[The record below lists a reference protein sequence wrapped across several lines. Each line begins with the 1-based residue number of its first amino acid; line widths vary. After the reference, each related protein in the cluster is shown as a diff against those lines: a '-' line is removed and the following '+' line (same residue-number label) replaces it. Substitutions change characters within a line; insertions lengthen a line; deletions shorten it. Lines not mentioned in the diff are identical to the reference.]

1 MKPIFVAS
9 LSLLL
14 LTLCLSLL
22 GTILA
27 RRHVIH
33 VRNAKNYS
41 RLCTLLVLGGFY
53 ALTVFDWPGLHLRK
67 IDFWS
72 VLLIIA
78 IVAYALI
85 LGAITYQLGKVKQ
98 VQFGDSYMLSMLH
111 SDDEYRPDG
120 DFAATQLLNRKR
132 D

>member
-1 MKPIFVAS
+1 
-9 LSLLL
+9 
-14 LTLCLSLL
+14 
-22 GTILA
+22 
-27 RRHVIH
+27 VIH

-111 SDDEYRPDG
+111 SDDEYRPEE

>member
-33 VRNAKNYS
+33 ARNAKNYS
-41 RLCTLLVLGGFY
+41 RLCTLLVLGVFY
-53 ALTVFDWPGLHLRK
+53 ASTLFDWPGVHLRK
-67 IDFWS
+67 VDFWS
-72 VLLIIA
+72 VLLIFA

-85 LGAITYQLGKVKQ
+85 TAAVTYQLGKVKQ
-98 VQFGDSYMLSMLH
+98 PQFGDSYMLSMLH

-120 DFAATQLLNRKR
+120 DFAATQLYNPKR

>member
-1 MKPIFVAS
+1 
-9 LSLLL
+9 
-14 LTLCLSLL
+14 
-22 GTILA
+22 
-27 RRHVIH
+27 
-33 VRNAKNYS
+33 
-41 RLCTLLVLGGFY
+41 
-53 ALTVFDWPGLHLRK
+53 LHLRK
-67 IDFWS
+67 VDFWS